1 MARFTVDDIRRI
13 LRECAGEPDSV
24 DLDSDIGSVAFEDM
38 GYDSLARLELA
49 ARIQQEFL
57 VAIPDEKVEELKTP
71 DDVVG
76 YVTSRIPAA

>member
-1 MARFTVDDIRRI
+1 MARFTVNDVRRI
-13 LRECAGEPDSV
+13 LRDCAGEPDSIS
-24 DLDSDIGSVAFEDM
+24 LDSEIGAVSFDEM

-57 VAIPDEKVEELKTP
+57 VAIPDEQVEELRTP

-76 YVTSRIPAA
+76 YVTPRIAAA